1 MDNEKLLF
9 TFDDLSVKDKAAK
22 AIMRIFEQHHAPVVQ
37 QDVTTQIRRTSGVSY
52 REMNLVFADSQTV
65 TLRIKQ
71 SGDVYQVLV
80 NKKLIPIKHQDNHKL
95 AVIEIANVL
104 NAGRRKWQEKLARA
118 TVKLPP
124 GIRTPAPRM
133 IEVLTSKRDA
143 LKEAIADIRA
153 EIATLNG
160 EAANG

>member
-80 NKKLIPIKHQDNHKL
+80 NKKLVPIKHQDNHKL
-95 AVIEIANVL
+95 AIIEIVNVL
-104 NAGRRKWQEKLARA
+104 NAGRVKWQNKLAKA
-118 TVKLPP
+118 TIKLPP
-124 GIRTPAPRM
+124 GIKTPAPKM
-133 IEVLTSKRDA
+133 IEILTSKRDS
-143 LKEAIADIRA
+143 LKEAIAEIRM
-153 EIATLNG
+153 ETATLSKESN
-160 EAANG
+160 